1 MEDRKKILVELS
13 LEFGPHQYIYS
24 MMGNSTSETNLDIR
38 INLFFGNGRFFTFYS
53 GLFKKRRLKKN
64 TWLLELIYHRDEH
77 RKNSNDRYVIKP
89 LKILEGVTREDGRYK
104 YKKVWIS
111 AYLMRQ
117 LLKRSTNPEAY
128 NNLYAN

>member
-24 MMGNSTSETNLDIR
+24 MMGKSTSETDLDIR
-38 INLFFGNGRFFTFYS
+38 INLFFGKGRFFTFYS

-64 TWLLELIYHRDEH
+64 TWLLELIYHRDKH
-77 RKNSNDRYVIKP
+77 RKNSDDRYVIKP
-89 LKILEGVTREDGRYK
+89 LKILEGVTRENGRYK
-104 YKKVWIS
+104 YKKVWVS

-117 LLKRSTNPEAY
+117 LLEGSTNPEAID
-128 NNLYAN
+128 YAS